1 MNDPSLKLVVAWS
14 ERRNLC
20 SMVADRLRQHLPEEE
35 LLGAGDDA
43 LVVHTAE
50 TAEALR
56 DRLSSTLADDEGLLV
71 IEFEKW
77 SGYGRAVDSTWLL
90 ARGH

>member
-35 LLGAGDDA
+35 LKGAGDDA
-43 LVVHTAE
+43 LVVHTTE

-77 SGYGRAVDSTWLL
+77 SGHGRAVDSMWLL